1 MPYQSSVCLASPF
14 HDPEGKLLELL
25 QEQGGAL
32 LKLYK
37 GNAFISI
44 SAKTNPAIISLLQ
57 KQGFH
62 IRKQTKTENPSVG
75 ANYLAVLRMV
85 TKTSNKHIHLVDF
98 DRALHWTKRFPREL
112 RDAIEILPS
121 YNGYVSFVRTPRAFQ
136 SHPQTQRTTE
146 TIINTIASE
155 VAGVTVDIMSGS
167 FGFHKTLAQKI
178 IKEAKRKDYGIYA
191 ETLLIALRHRYL
203 IATIEVEGLEWETP
217 DQFKENIQQEGYTA
231 WLHEFES
238 LPEWKKRV
246 SLLEKSAEV
255 LITK

>member
-1 MPYQSSVCLASPF
+1 MQHQSSVCLASPF

-25 QEQGGAL
+25 QEQGDAL
-32 LKLYK
+32 IKLYK
-37 GNAFISI
+37 GNAFISL
-44 SAKTNPAIISLLQ
+44 SATTNPAVVSLLER
-57 KQGFH
+57 QGFH
-62 IRKQTKTENPSVG
+62 IRKQTKRENPSVG
-75 ANYLAVLRMV
+75 ANYLAVLRMA
-85 TKTSNKHIHLVDF
+85 TKTSNKYIHLVDF
-98 DRALHWTKRFPREL
+98 DRALHWIKRFPREL
-112 RDAIEILPS
+112 RDVITILPT
-121 YNGYVSFVRTPRAFQ
+121 YKGYMSFIRTPRAFQ

-146 TIINTIASE
+146 TIINTVASE

-167 FGFHKTLAQKI
+167 FGFQKSLAQKI

-217 DQFKENIQQEGYTA
+217 DQFKVSIQKEGYTA

-246 SLLEKSAEV
+246 KLLENSADI
-255 LITK
+255 LIP